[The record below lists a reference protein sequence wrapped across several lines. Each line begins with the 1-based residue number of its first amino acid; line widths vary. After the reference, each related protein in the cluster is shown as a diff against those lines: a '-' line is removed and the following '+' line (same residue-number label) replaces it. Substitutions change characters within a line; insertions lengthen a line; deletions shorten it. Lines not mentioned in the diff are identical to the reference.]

1 MEGSYPSI
9 RVVPRVKVKPRPFLG
24 DVVFLYYFLGGMKM
38 SHLMERL
45 TEKQRT
51 EVKRQ
56 MAIYSQGVQEIIPTE
71 ELEIKIAKSI
81 IENRPLKVKLGLDPS
96 APDVH
101 LGHTVVLNKLRQF
114 QENGHTIQLII
125 GDFTGKIGDPTGKS
139 IARKQ
144 LTDEDVKHNAKT
156 YFEQFGK
163 IMDMSKVELHFNSQW
178 LSKLNFEEVIQLAGK
193 ITVARLLERD
203 DFEERI
209 AFGKPISL
217 HEFFYPLMQGYDSVI
232 LECDIEL
239 GGTDQHFNI
248 LMGRHFQEKFGKDK
262 QVALLMPLIEGLDGV
277 EKMSKSKKNYIG
289 IDESPQEMYGK
300 AMSIPDEL
308 MDKYFELVTDLTPVQ
323 IQKIKEEIKSGI
335 LHPRDAK
342 MLLGKTIVR
351 MYHGLDAAEQA
362 EQHFIQVF
370 QQGSIPDEIPVIE
383 WRGNEEISVI
393 DLLVNVKLFQS
404 KSEAR
409 RMIENR
415 GIKING
421 EKVRDVQQQISITD
435 GLIIQVGKRKFVK
448 MIIQS

>member
-1 MEGSYPSI
+1 
-9 RVVPRVKVKPRPFLG
+9 
-24 DVVFLYYFLGGMKM
+24 M
-38 SHLMERL
+38 SKLVEKLTAEQL
-45 TEKQRT
+45 TEL
-51 EVKRQ
+51 KRQ
-56 MAIYSQGVQEIIPTE
+56 MAIYSQGVQEIIPME
-71 ELEIKIAKSI
+71 ELEDKVAKSI
-81 IENRPLKVKLGLDPS
+81 IENRPLKIKLGLDPS

-101 LGHTVVLNKLRQF
+101 LGHTVVLNKIRQF
-114 QENGHTIQLII
+114 QDNGHTIQLII

-139 IARKQ
+139 VARKQ
-144 LTDEDVKHNAKT
+144 LTDEEVKHNAKT

-163 IMDMSKVELHFNSQW
+163 IVDMEKVELHYNSSW
-178 LSKLNFEEVIQLAGK
+178 LSKLNFRDVIQLAGK

-217 HEFFYPLMQGYDSVI
+217 HEFFYPLMQGYDSVE

-248 LMGRHFQEKFGKDK
+248 LMGRHFQEKFGKEK
-262 QVALLMPLIEGLDGV
+262 QVAMLMPLLEGLDGV

-289 IDESPQEMYGK
+289 IDENPQEMYGK

-308 MDKYFELVTDLTPVQ
+308 MNKYFELVTDLPSEQ
-323 IQKIKEEIKSGI
+323 IQKTKEELKAGT

-351 MYHGLDAAEQA
+351 MYHGEEAAEQA
-362 EQHFIQVF
+362 EQHFISVF
-370 QQGSIPDEIPVIE
+370 QQGLIPNEIPVVE
-383 WRGNEEISVI
+383 WEGKAELNVI
-393 DLLVNVKLFQS
+393 DLLVELNMLNS

-415 GIKING
+415 GVRING
-421 EKVRDVQQQISITD
+421 EKIE
-435 GLIIQVGKRKFVK
+435 
-448 MIIQS
+448 

>member
-1 MEGSYPSI
+1 
-9 RVVPRVKVKPRPFLG
+9 
-24 DVVFLYYFLGGMKM
+24 M
-38 SHLMERL
+38 SHSIEQLNEEQL
-45 TEKQRT
+45 T

-71 ELEIKIAKSI
+71 ELEEKVAKSVLK
-81 IENRPLKVKLGLDPS
+81 NQPLKIKLGLDPS

-114 QENGHTIQLII
+114 QENGHTIQLLI

-139 IARKQ
+139 VSRKQ
-144 LTDEDVKHNAKT
+144 LTDEEVKHNAKT
-156 YFEQFGK
+156 YFEQFAK
-163 IMDMSKVELHFNSQW
+163 VLDMEKVELHYNSEW
-178 LSKLNFEEVIQLAGK
+178 LSQLSFEDVINLAGK

-209 AFGKPISL
+209 AFNKPISL
-217 HEFFYPLMQGYDSVI
+217 HEFFYPLMQGYDSVV
-232 LECDIEL
+232 LASDIEL

-248 LMGRHFQEKFGKDK
+248 LMGRHFQEKFGKEK
-262 QVALLMPLIEGLDGV
+262 QVAILMPLLEGLDGV
-277 EKMSKSKKNYIG
+277 DKMSKSKKNYIG

-308 MDKYFELVTDLTPVQ
+308 MNKYFELVTDFTTEQTQTIKNQ
-323 IQKIKEEIKSGI
+323 IETGV

-351 MYHGLDAAEQA
+351 MYHGTAAAEKA
-362 EQHFIQVF
+362 EQHFISVF
-370 QQGSIPDEIPVIE
+370 QKGLIPDEIPVIDWKGKVE
-383 WRGNEEISVI
+383 TTIIDFLI
-393 DLLVNVKLFQS
+393 DLKLLNS

-415 GIKING
+415 GVKING
-421 EKVRDVQQQISITD
+421 NKVEDIELQITITND
-435 GLIIQVGKRKFVK
+435 LIVQVGKRKYVK
-448 MIIQS
+448 IRL